1 MSQENLIILIKG
13 TLLAGQF
20 TTLTR
25 FIYSTCTFLDSIS
38 VLHYNSAV
46 DILPGFPLASED

>member
-20 TTLTR
+20 TTLNR